1 MTERNS
7 LQGMLF
13 NMTTDR
19 KTLGNVNNQRN
30 VVSSKLFLK
39 TMHDKGVSALLHD
52 EEKNHANTRSPSP
65 WEPENTDQSL
75 MSNQEH
81 VESRGMKATGKLW
94 SNLKVV

>member
-13 NMTTDR
+13 NMTTD
-19 KTLGNVNNQRN
+19 KIGDLATVNNQRN

-52 EEKNHANTRSPSP
+52 DEKNHANTRSPSP
-65 WEPENTDQSL
+65 WEPENTD
-75 MSNQEH
+75 
-81 VESRGMKATGKLW
+81 
-94 SNLKVV
+94 